1 MKIDSTHRVLRLL
14 TLGIVVC
21 FSSLLSTSVSFGQA
35 DDSVENIKA
44 EQERLAE
51 RYKQLEAKL
60 FSLHEFE
67 KDSNPGRS
75 KLLQKAFLQSQEKMT
90 NVQLTRAVKLISDGK
105 FKDAE
110 KMQAEALTNLT
121 EMLKLLQAEDRDQRI
136 RDDID
141 RYKEYAKEVDRLLRI
156 QKGIRGQTEA
166 GVDQGRLGKSEES
179 AAKRTAELAKKIGEE
194 NQAKAGNAGQG
205 AEGDSDSD
213 SESGDSPANEGDP
226 EGDPKEGSNGKG
238 DGNES
243 AGDKGDPEGSKGE
256 SSEGAGEGQS
266 GEGQS
271 GEGQSGEGQ
280 SGEGQSGEG
289 QSGEGQSGEGQSGE
303 GQSGEG
309 QSGEGQS
316 GEGQSGEGQSGEGQS
331 GEGQSGEGQSGEG
344 SQSPQE
350 PQETDPVQQKIEAAQ
365 KKMEEASKA
374 LKDAKRENAT
384 EKMEEAEKALAEAK
398 KELEEILRQLRE
410 EEVDSKLKMLE
421 ERFRAMLEQQIRVNE
436 STNKLALTPKEA
448 RTTEFEI
455 SANRLAG
462 DQKIIA
468 TAAGRALLL
477 LKEDGTSIAFPVTVE
492 EMQQDM
498 IQVANRLSAAKVNTV
513 TQEIEA
519 DIVETLNELIE
530 ALEIIQKENEEQDQQ
545 QQDSQQQ
552 QGQPGDEP
560 LVDRI
565 AELKMLK
572 SLQQRIFKRHQRYSK
587 YLDDPDD
594 PVGVSQEP
602 DVVAALERL
611 AGRQAQ
617 LTEITR
623 QLVNEINE

>member
-166 GVDQGRLGKSEES
+166 GIDQGRLGKSEES

-256 SSEGAGEGQS
+256 SSEGA
-266 GEGQS
+266 
-271 GEGQSGEGQ
+271 
-280 SGEGQSGEG
+280 
-289 QSGEGQSGEGQSGE
+289 
-303 GQSGEG
+303 GEG

>member
-1 MKIDSTHRVLRLL
+1 MKIYSTLRVLRFVIPVVL
-14 TLGIVVC
+14 VC
-21 FSSLLSTSVSFGQA
+21 FLSALSTSVSYGQT
-35 DDSVENIKA
+35 DDSVETIKA

-67 KDSNPGRS
+67 KDSNPSRS

-90 NVQLTRAVKLISDGK
+90 NVQLNRAVKLITDGK

-121 EMLKLLQAEDRDQRI
+121 EMLKLLQAEDRDQQI

-166 GVDQGRLGKSEES
+166 GIDQGRLGKSEQS
-179 AAKRTAELAKKIGEE
+179 AAKRTAELAKKIGAE
-194 NQAKAGNAGQG
+194 NQAKAGNSG
-205 AEGDSDSD
+205 EGTESDSDSD
-213 SESGDSPANEGDP
+213 SSPNDDADNDGES
-226 EGDPKEGSNGKG
+226 EGDPKEGSEGEGNDKEADGKG
-238 DGNES
+238 D
-243 AGDKGDPEGSKGE
+243 AEGSTGE
-256 SSEGAGEGQS
+256 PSEGADSEGQPGEGQPGES
-266 GEGQS
+266 GEPS
-271 GEGQSGEGQ
+271 EGQP
-280 SGEGQSGEG
+280 
-289 QSGEGQSGEGQSGE
+289 
-303 GQSGEG
+303 
-309 QSGEGQS
+309 
-316 GEGQSGEGQSGEGQS
+316 
-331 GEGQSGEGQSGEG
+331 GEG
-344 SQSPQE
+344 SESPQE
-350 PQETDPVQQKIEAAQ
+350 PQETDPVKQKIEAAQ
-365 KKMEEASKA
+365 KRMEEASKA

-384 EKMEEAEKALAEAK
+384 KKMEEAEKELAEAK

-436 STNKLALTPKEA
+436 STNKLARTPKEA

-462 DQKIIA
+462 DQRIIA

-498 IQVANRLSAAKVNTV
+498 VQVANRLSAAKVNTV

-545 QQDSQQQ
+545 QQESQPQ

-565 AELKMLK
+565 AELKMLR
-572 SLQQRIFKRHQRYSK
+572 SLQQRIFKRHQRYAK

-594 PVGVSQEP
+594 PIGVSQEP
-602 DVVAALERL
+602 DIVAALERL
-611 AGRQAQ
+611 AKRQAQ

>member
-110 KMQAEALTNLT
+110 KMQTDALTNLT
-121 EMLKLLQAEDRDQRI
+121 EMLKLLQTEDRDQRI

-205 AEGDSDSD
+205 TEGDSDSD

-256 SSEGAGEGQS
+256 SSEGA
-266 GEGQS
+266 

>member
-1 MKIDSTHRVLRLL
+1 MKIDSTHIVLCLVIPIIL
-14 TLGIVVC
+14 VC
-21 FSSLLSTSVSFGQA
+21 FTSVVVPTSVSCGQT
-35 DDSVENIKA
+35 DDSVETIKA
-44 EQERLAE
+44 DQERLAE

-90 NVQLTRAVKLISDGK
+90 NIQLTRAVKLINDGK

-110 KMQAEALTNLT
+110 KMQAEALANLT
-121 EMLKLLQAEDRDQRI
+121 EMLKLLQAEDRDQQI

-156 QKGIRGQTEA
+156 QKSIRGQTEA
-166 GVDQGRLGKSEES
+166 GIDQGRLGKSEAS
-179 AAKRTAELAKKIGEE
+179 AAKRTAELAKKIGAE
-194 NQAKAGNAGQG
+194 NQAKAGGQ
-205 AEGDSDSD
+205 GDSDSD
-213 SESGDSPANEGDP
+213 GEPNDGSDSDGESEGDS
-226 EGDPKEGSNGKG
+226 KEG
-238 DGNES
+238 
-243 AGDKGDPEGSKGE
+243 
-256 SSEGAGEGQS
+256 GEGEGGEGEGGEGES
-266 GEGQS
+266 GEG
-271 GEGQSGEGQ
+271 E
-280 SGEGQSGEG
+280 
-289 QSGEGQSGEGQSGE
+289 
-303 GQSGEG
+303 
-309 QSGEGQS
+309 
-316 GEGQSGEGQSGEGQS
+316 SGEGQSGEGQS

-344 SQSPQE
+344 SESPQE
-350 PQETDPVQQKIEAAQ
+350 QQETDPVQQRIEAAQ
-365 KKMEEASKA
+365 KRMEEASKA
-374 LKDAKRENAT
+374 LKDAKRDNAT
-384 EKMEEAEKALAEAK
+384 EKMEEAEKELAEAK

-410 EEVDSKLKMLE
+410 EEVDSKLKLLE

-436 STNKLALTPKEA
+436 STNKLAQTPKEA

-477 LKEDGTSIAFPVTVE
+477 LKEDATSIAFPVTVE

-498 IQVANRLSAAKVNTV
+498 FQVANRLSAAKVNTV

-545 QQDSQQQ
+545 QNSQQQ
-552 QGQPGDEP
+552 QGQPGDAP

-572 SLQQRIFKRHQRYSK
+572 SLQQRIFKRHQRYAK
-587 YLDDPDD
+587 YLDDPND

-602 DVVAALERL
+602 DIVAALERL
-611 AGRQAQ
+611 AERQAQ

>member
-1 MKIDSTHRVLRLL
+1 MKIDSTLRVIRLVL
-14 TLGIVVC
+14 PIILVC
-21 FSSLLSTSVSFGQA
+21 VSSVLLTSVSCGQT
-35 DDSVENIKA
+35 DDSVDTIKA

-90 NVQLTRAVKLISDGK
+90 NVQLNRAVKLISDGK

-121 EMLKLLQAEDRDQRI
+121 EMLKLLQAEDRDQQI

-166 GVDQGRLGKSEES
+166 GIDQGRLGKSEES

-194 NQAKAGNAGQG
+194 NQAKAGKTGQE
-205 AEGDSDSD
+205 AEEGSDSD
-213 SESGDSPANEGDP
+213 SEPSDGSDNEG
-226 EGDPKEGSNGKG
+226 GDEKG
-238 DGNES
+238 
-243 AGDKGDPEGSKGE
+243 AGEKGDPEGTEGE
-256 SSEGAGEGQS
+256 SSEGSGSEGEPSEGEEGGEGKPGEPSDGEPSDGEPSDGEPSDGEPS
-266 GEGQS
+266 GGEPS
-271 GEGQSGEGQ
+271 GGEP
-280 SGEGQSGEG
+280 S
-289 QSGEGQSGEGQSGE
+289 
-303 GQSGEG
+303 
-309 QSGEGQS
+309 
-316 GEGQSGEGQSGEGQS
+316 
-331 GEGQSGEGQSGEG
+331 EG
-344 SQSPQE
+344 SDSPQE
-350 PQETDPVQQKIEAAQ
+350 PQETDPVKQKIEAAQ
-365 KKMEEASKA
+365 RRMEEASKA
-374 LKDAKRENAT
+374 LKDAKRDNAT
-384 EKMEEAEKALAEAK
+384 KKMEEAERELAEAK

-410 EEVDSKLKMLE
+410 EEVDSKLKLLE

-436 STNKLALTPKEA
+436 STNKLAETPKEA

-462 DQKIIA
+462 DQRIIA

-498 IQVANRLSAAKVNTV
+498 FQVANRLSAAKVNTV

-530 ALEIIQKENEEQDQQ
+530 ALEIIQKENEEQEQQ

-572 SLQQRIFKRHQRYSK
+572 SLQQRIFKRHQRYAK
-587 YLDDPDD
+587 HLDDPND

-602 DVVAALERL
+602 DIVAALERL
-611 AGRQAQ
+611 AERQSQ

>member
-1 MKIDSTHRVLRLL
+1 MKIDSTRRVLRLL
-14 TLGIVVC
+14 ILGILVC

-166 GVDQGRLGKSEES
+166 GIDQGRLGKSEES

-309 QSGEGQS
+309 QSGEG
-316 GEGQSGEGQSGEGQS
+316 
-331 GEGQSGEGQSGEG
+331 

-350 PQETDPVQQKIEAAQ
+350 PQEADPVQQKIEAAQ

-498 IQVANRLSAAKVNTV
+498 IQVTNRLSAAKVNTV

>member
-166 GVDQGRLGKSEES
+166 GIDQGRLGKSEES

-256 SSEGAGEGQS
+256 SSEGA
-266 GEGQS
+266 
-271 GEGQSGEGQ
+271 GEGQ

>member
-213 SESGDSPANEGDP
+213 SESGDSPDNEGDP

-256 SSEGAGEGQS
+256 SSEGA
-266 GEGQS
+266 
-271 GEGQSGEGQ
+271 
-280 SGEGQSGEG
+280 
-289 QSGEGQSGEGQSGE
+289 
-303 GQSGEG
+303 
-309 QSGEGQS
+309 GEGQS

>member
-1 MKIDSTHRVLRLL
+1 MKIDSTHIVLCLVIPIIL
-14 TLGIVVC
+14 VC
-21 FSSLLSTSVSFGQA
+21 FTSVVVPTSVSCGQT
-35 DDSVENIKA
+35 DDSVETIKA
-44 EQERLAE
+44 DQERLAE

-90 NVQLTRAVKLISDGK
+90 NIQLTRAVKLINDGK

-110 KMQAEALTNLT
+110 KMQAEALANLT
-121 EMLKLLQAEDRDQRI
+121 EMLKLLQAEDRDQQI

-156 QKGIRGQTEA
+156 QKSIRGQTEA
-166 GVDQGRLGKSEES
+166 GIDQGRLGKSEAS
-179 AAKRTAELAKKIGEE
+179 AAKRTAELAKKIGAE
-194 NQAKAGNAGQG
+194 NQAKAGGQ
-205 AEGDSDSD
+205 GDSDSD
-213 SESGDSPANEGDP
+213 GEPNDGSDSDGESEGDS
-226 EGDPKEGSNGKG
+226 KEG
-238 DGNES
+238 
-243 AGDKGDPEGSKGE
+243 
-256 SSEGAGEGQS
+256 GEGEGGEGEGGEGEGGEGEGGEGEGGEGES
-266 GEGQS
+266 GEGES
-271 GEGQSGEGQ
+271 GEGE
-280 SGEGQSGEG
+280 
-289 QSGEGQSGEGQSGE
+289 
-303 GQSGEG
+303 
-309 QSGEGQS
+309 
-316 GEGQSGEGQSGEGQS
+316 SGEGQS

-344 SQSPQE
+344 SESPQE
-350 PQETDPVQQKIEAAQ
+350 QQETDPVQQRIEAAQ
-365 KKMEEASKA
+365 KRMEEASKA
-374 LKDAKRENAT
+374 LKDAKRDNAT
-384 EKMEEAEKALAEAK
+384 EKMEEAEKELAEAK

-410 EEVDSKLKMLE
+410 EEVDSKLKLLE

-436 STNKLALTPKEA
+436 STNKLAQTPKEA

-477 LKEDGTSIAFPVTVE
+477 LKEDATSIAFPVTVE

-498 IQVANRLSAAKVNTV
+498 FQVANRLSAAKVNTV

-545 QQDSQQQ
+545 QNSQQQ
-552 QGQPGDEP
+552 QGQPGDAP

-572 SLQQRIFKRHQRYSK
+572 SLQQRIFKRHQRYAK
-587 YLDDPDD
+587 YLDDPND

-602 DVVAALERL
+602 DIVAALERL
-611 AGRQAQ
+611 AERQAQ

>member
-1 MKIDSTHRVLRLL
+1 MKIDSTLRVLRLL
-14 TLGIVVC
+14 ILGIFVC
-21 FSSLLSTSVSFGQA
+21 FPNLLSTSVSFGQA
-35 DDSVENIKA
+35 DDSVDNIKA

-75 KLLQKAFLQSQEKMT
+75 KLLQKAFSQSQEKMT
-90 NVQLTRAVKLISDGK
+90 NVQLTRAVKLIRDGK

-110 KMQAEALTNLT
+110 KMQTEALTNLT

-166 GVDQGRLGKSEES
+166 GIDQGRLGKSEES
-179 AAKRTAELAKKIGEE
+179 AVKRTAELAKKIGEE

-213 SESGDSPANEGDP
+213 SEPKDDSANDGDSEA
-226 EGDPKEGSNGKG
+226 KG
-238 DGNES
+238 DDKE
-243 AGDKGDPEGSKGE
+243 AGEKGDSEGSKG
-256 SSEGAGEGQS
+256 SGEGQS

-289 QSGEGQSGEGQSGE
+289 QSEEGQSGEGQSGE

-350 PQETDPVQQKIEAAQ
+350 PQETDPVKQKIEDAQ

-384 EKMEEAEKALAEAK
+384 QKMEEAEKALAEAK

-436 STNKLALTPKEA
+436 STDKLALTPKEA

-498 IQVANRLSAAKVNTV
+498 FQVANRLSAAKVNTV

-530 ALEIIQKENEEQDQQ
+530 ALEIIQKENEEQEQQ
-545 QQDSQQQ
+545 QQQSSQQQ

-587 YLDDPDD
+587 YLDDPND

-611 AGRQAQ
+611 AERQAQ

>member
-1 MKIDSTHRVLRLL
+1 MKIDSTRRVLRLVVPVIL
-14 TLGIVVC
+14 VC
-21 FSSLLSTSVSFGQA
+21 FSSMLPASVSYGQA
-35 DDSVENIKA
+35 DDSVETIKA
-44 EQERLAE
+44 DQERLAE

-90 NVQLTRAVKLISDGK
+90 NVQLNRAVKLINDGK

-121 EMLKLLQAEDRDQRI
+121 EMLKLLQAEDRDQQI

-179 AAKRTAELAKKIGEE
+179 AAKRTAELAKKIDAE
-194 NQAKAGNAGQG
+194 NQAKAGAAGSG
-205 AEGDSDSD
+205 EESDSDADPESDDDPDNEGDSEGD
-213 SESGDSPANEGDP
+213 SEEDSEDN
-226 EGDPKEGSNGKG
+226 
-238 DGNES
+238 
-243 AGDKGDPEGSKGE
+243 
-256 SSEGAGEGQS
+256 EGAGEKGNSEGSEGEPSEGSGSEGEPSEGSPSEGAEGREGQPGESGEPSESQS
-266 GEGQS
+266 GSPSS
-271 GEGQSGEGQ
+271 GEPSSGEP
-280 SGEGQSGEG
+280 SG
-289 QSGEGQSGEGQSGE
+289 
-303 GQSGEG
+303 
-309 QSGEGQS
+309 
-316 GEGQSGEGQSGEGQS
+316 
-331 GEGQSGEGQSGEG
+331 GQSGEG
-344 SQSPQE
+344 SESPQE
-350 PQETDPVQQKIEAAQ
+350 PQETDPVQQRIEAAQ

-374 LKDAKRENAT
+374 LDDAKRDNAT
-384 EKMEEAEKALAEAK
+384 KKMEEAEKELAEAK

-421 ERFRAMLEQQIRVNE
+421 ERFRSMLEQQTRVNE
-436 STNKLALTPKEA
+436 STNKLAQTPKEA

-462 DQKIIA
+462 DQKVIA

-477 LKEDGTSIAFPVTVE
+477 LKEDATSIAFPVTVE

-498 IQVANRLSAAKVNTV
+498 FQVANRLSAAKVNEV

-530 ALEIIQKENEEQDQQ
+530 ALEVIQEEREEQDQQ
-545 QQDSQQQ
+545 QQDSSQQQ

-572 SLQQRIFKRHQRYSK
+572 SLQQRVFKRHQRYAK
-587 YLDDPDD
+587 YLDDPND

-602 DVVAALERL
+602 DIVAALERL
-611 AGRQAQ
+611 AERQAQ

>member
-166 GVDQGRLGKSEES
+166 GIDQGRLGKSEES

-256 SSEGAGEGQS
+256 SSEGA
-266 GEGQS
+266 
-271 GEGQSGEGQ
+271 
-280 SGEGQSGEG
+280 
-289 QSGEGQSGEGQSGE
+289 GEGQSGE

>member
-1 MKIDSTHRVLRLL
+1 
-14 TLGIVVC
+14 
-21 FSSLLSTSVSFGQA
+21 
-35 DDSVENIKA
+35 
-44 EQERLAE
+44 
-51 RYKQLEAKL
+51 
-60 FSLHEFE
+60 
-67 KDSNPGRS
+67 
-75 KLLQKAFLQSQEKMT
+75 
-90 NVQLTRAVKLISDGK
+90 
-105 FKDAE
+105 
-110 KMQAEALTNLT
+110 
-121 EMLKLLQAEDRDQRI
+121 
-136 RDDID
+136 
-141 RYKEYAKEVDRLLRI
+141 
-156 QKGIRGQTEA
+156 
-166 GVDQGRLGKSEES
+166 
-179 AAKRTAELAKKIGEE
+179 
-194 NQAKAGNAGQG
+194 
-205 AEGDSDSD
+205 
-213 SESGDSPANEGDP
+213 
-226 EGDPKEGSNGKG
+226 
-238 DGNES
+238 
-243 AGDKGDPEGSKGE
+243 
-256 SSEGAGEGQS
+256 
-266 GEGQS
+266 
-271 GEGQSGEGQ
+271 
-280 SGEGQSGEG
+280 
-289 QSGEGQSGEGQSGE
+289 
-303 GQSGEG
+303 
-309 QSGEGQS
+309 
-316 GEGQSGEGQSGEGQS
+316 
-331 GEGQSGEGQSGEG
+331 
-344 SQSPQE
+344 
-350 PQETDPVQQKIEAAQ
+350 
-365 KKMEEASKA
+365 MEEASKA

>member
-166 GVDQGRLGKSEES
+166 GIDQGRLGKSEES

-256 SSEGAGEGQS
+256 SSEGA
-266 GEGQS
+266 
-271 GEGQSGEGQ
+271 
-280 SGEGQSGEG
+280 GEG

>member
-1 MKIDSTHRVLRLL
+1 MKIDSTHIVLCLVIPIIL
-14 TLGIVVC
+14 VC
-21 FSSLLSTSVSFGQA
+21 FTSVVVPTSVSCGQT
-35 DDSVENIKA
+35 DDSVETIKA
-44 EQERLAE
+44 DQERLAE

-90 NVQLTRAVKLISDGK
+90 NIQLTRAVKLINDGK

-110 KMQAEALTNLT
+110 KMQAEALANLT
-121 EMLKLLQAEDRDQRI
+121 EMLKLLQAEDRDQQI

-156 QKGIRGQTEA
+156 QKSIRGQTEA
-166 GVDQGRLGKSEES
+166 GIDQGRLGKSEAS
-179 AAKRTAELAKKIGEE
+179 AAKRTAELAKKIGAE
-194 NQAKAGNAGQG
+194 NQAKAGGQ
-205 AEGDSDSD
+205 GDSDSD
-213 SESGDSPANEGDP
+213 GEPNDGSDSDGESEGDS
-226 EGDPKEGSNGKG
+226 KEG
-238 DGNES
+238 
-243 AGDKGDPEGSKGE
+243 
-256 SSEGAGEGQS
+256 GEGEGGEGEGGEGEGGEGES
-266 GEGQS
+266 GEG
-271 GEGQSGEGQ
+271 EG
-280 SGEGQSGEG
+280 
-289 QSGEGQSGEGQSGE
+289 
-303 GQSGEG
+303 
-309 QSGEGQS
+309 
-316 GEGQSGEGQSGEGQS
+316 GEGQS

-344 SQSPQE
+344 SESPQE
-350 PQETDPVQQKIEAAQ
+350 QQETDPVQQRIEAAQ
-365 KKMEEASKA
+365 KRMEEASKA
-374 LKDAKRENAT
+374 LKDAKRDNAT
-384 EKMEEAEKALAEAK
+384 EKMEEAEKELAEAK

-410 EEVDSKLKMLE
+410 EEVDSKLKLLE

-436 STNKLALTPKEA
+436 STNKLAQTPKEA

-477 LKEDGTSIAFPVTVE
+477 LKEDATSIAFPVTVE

-498 IQVANRLSAAKVNTV
+498 FQVANRLSAAKVNTV

-545 QQDSQQQ
+545 QNSQQQ
-552 QGQPGDEP
+552 QGQPGDAP

-572 SLQQRIFKRHQRYSK
+572 SLQQRIFKRHQRYAK
-587 YLDDPDD
+587 YLDDPND

-602 DVVAALERL
+602 DIVAALERL
-611 AGRQAQ
+611 AERQAQ

>member
-1 MKIDSTHRVLRLL
+1 MKIDSTHIVLCLVIPIIL
-14 TLGIVVC
+14 VC
-21 FSSLLSTSVSFGQA
+21 FTSVVVPTSVSCGQT
-35 DDSVENIKA
+35 DDSVETIKA
-44 EQERLAE
+44 DQERLAE

-90 NVQLTRAVKLISDGK
+90 NIQLTRAVKLINDGK

-110 KMQAEALTNLT
+110 KMQAEALANLS
-121 EMLKLLQAEDRDQRI
+121 EMLKLLQAEDRDQQI

-156 QKGIRGQTEA
+156 QKSIRGQTEA
-166 GVDQGRLGKSEES
+166 GIDQGRLGKSEAS
-179 AAKRTAELAKKIGEE
+179 AAKRTAELAKKIGAE
-194 NQAKAGNAGQG
+194 NQAKAGGQ
-205 AEGDSDSD
+205 GDSDSD
-213 SESGDSPANEGDP
+213 GEPNDGSDSDGESEGDS
-226 EGDPKEGSNGKG
+226 KEG
-238 DGNES
+238 
-243 AGDKGDPEGSKGE
+243 
-256 SSEGAGEGQS
+256 GEGEG
-266 GEGQS
+266 GEGEG
-271 GEGQSGEGQ
+271 GEGEGGEGEG
-280 SGEGQSGEG
+280 GEGEGGEG
-289 QSGEGQSGEGQSGE
+289 EGGEGE
-303 GQSGEG
+303 
-309 QSGEGQS
+309 
-316 GEGQSGEGQSGEGQS
+316 SGEGQS

-344 SQSPQE
+344 SESPQE
-350 PQETDPVQQKIEAAQ
+350 QQETDPVQQRIEAAQ
-365 KKMEEASKA
+365 KRMEEASKA
-374 LKDAKRENAT
+374 LKDAKRDNAT
-384 EKMEEAEKALAEAK
+384 EKMEEAEKELAEAK

-410 EEVDSKLKMLE
+410 EEVDSKLKLLE

-436 STNKLALTPKEA
+436 STNKLAQTPKEA

-477 LKEDGTSIAFPVTVE
+477 LKEDATSIAFPVTVE

-498 IQVANRLSAAKVNTV
+498 FQVANRLSAAKVNTV

-545 QQDSQQQ
+545 QNSQQQ
-552 QGQPGDEP
+552 QGQPGDAP

-572 SLQQRIFKRHQRYSK
+572 SLQQRIFKRHQRYAK
-587 YLDDPDD
+587 YLDDPND

-602 DVVAALERL
+602 DIVAALERL
-611 AGRQAQ
+611 AERQAQ

>member
-1 MKIDSTHRVLRLL
+1 MKIDSTHIVLCLVIPIIL
-14 TLGIVVC
+14 VC
-21 FSSLLSTSVSFGQA
+21 FTSVVVPTSVSCGQT
-35 DDSVENIKA
+35 DDSVETIKA
-44 EQERLAE
+44 DQERLAE

-90 NVQLTRAVKLISDGK
+90 NIQLTRAVKLINDGK

-110 KMQAEALTNLT
+110 KMQAEALANLT
-121 EMLKLLQAEDRDQRI
+121 EMLKLLQAEDRDQQI

-156 QKGIRGQTEA
+156 QKSIRGQTEA
-166 GVDQGRLGKSEES
+166 GIDQGRLGKSEAS
-179 AAKRTAELAKKIGEE
+179 AAKRTAELAKKIGAE
-194 NQAKAGNAGQG
+194 NQAKAGGQ
-205 AEGDSDSD
+205 GDSDSD
-213 SESGDSPANEGDP
+213 GEPNDGSDSDGESEGDS
-226 EGDPKEGSNGKG
+226 KEG
-238 DGNES
+238 
-243 AGDKGDPEGSKGE
+243 
-256 SSEGAGEGQS
+256 GEGEGGEGEGGEGES
-266 GEGQS
+266 GEGES
-271 GEGQSGEGQ
+271 GEGESGEG
-280 SGEGQSGEG
+280 E
-289 QSGEGQSGEGQSGE
+289 
-303 GQSGEG
+303 
-309 QSGEGQS
+309 
-316 GEGQSGEGQSGEGQS
+316 S

-344 SQSPQE
+344 SESPQE
-350 PQETDPVQQKIEAAQ
+350 QQETDPVQQRIEAAQ
-365 KKMEEASKA
+365 KRMEEASKA
-374 LKDAKRENAT
+374 LKDAKRDNAT
-384 EKMEEAEKALAEAK
+384 EKMEEAEKELAEAK

-410 EEVDSKLKMLE
+410 EEVDSKLKLLE

-436 STNKLALTPKEA
+436 STNKLAQTPKEA

-477 LKEDGTSIAFPVTVE
+477 LKEDATSIAFPVTVE

-498 IQVANRLSAAKVNTV
+498 FQVANRLSAAKVNTV

-545 QQDSQQQ
+545 QNSQQQ
-552 QGQPGDEP
+552 QGQPGDAP

-572 SLQQRIFKRHQRYSK
+572 SLQQRIFKRHQRYAK
-587 YLDDPDD
+587 YLDDPND

-602 DVVAALERL
+602 DIVAALERL
-611 AGRQAQ
+611 AERQAQ

-623 QLVNEINE
+623 QLVNEINEKDQPRVQLI

>member
-166 GVDQGRLGKSEES
+166 GIDQGRLGKSEES

-256 SSEGAGEGQS
+256 SSEGA
-266 GEGQS
+266 
-271 GEGQSGEGQ
+271 
-280 SGEGQSGEG
+280 
-289 QSGEGQSGEGQSGE
+289 GEGQSGEGQSGE

>member
-1 MKIDSTHRVLRLL
+1 LAFAGNTCVGYTIRVIGQRFLARERNMKIYSTLRVLRFVIPVVL
-14 TLGIVVC
+14 VC
-21 FSSLLSTSVSFGQA
+21 FLSALSTSVSYGQT
-35 DDSVENIKA
+35 DDSVETIKA

-67 KDSNPGRS
+67 KDSNPSRS

-90 NVQLTRAVKLISDGK
+90 NVQLNRAVKLITDGK

-121 EMLKLLQAEDRDQRI
+121 EMLKLLQAEDRDQQI

-166 GVDQGRLGKSEES
+166 GIDQGRLGKSEQS
-179 AAKRTAELAKKIGEE
+179 AAKRTAELAKKIGAE
-194 NQAKAGNAGQG
+194 NQAKAGNSG
-205 AEGDSDSD
+205 EGTESDSDSD
-213 SESGDSPANEGDP
+213 SSPNDDADND
-226 EGDPKEGSNGKG
+226 
-238 DGNES
+238 
-243 AGDKGDPEGSKGE
+243 GE
-256 SSEGAGEGQS
+256 S
-266 GEGQS
+266 
-271 GEGQSGEGQ
+271 
-280 SGEGQSGEG
+280 
-289 QSGEGQSGEGQSGE
+289 
-303 GQSGEG
+303 
-309 QSGEGQS
+309 
-316 GEGQSGEGQSGEGQS
+316 
-331 GEGQSGEGQSGEG
+331 
-344 SQSPQE
+344 
-350 PQETDPVQQKIEAAQ
+350 KIEAAQ
-365 KKMEEASKA
+365 KRMEEASKA

-384 EKMEEAEKALAEAK
+384 KKMEEAEKELAEAK

-436 STNKLALTPKEA
+436 STNKLARTPKEA

-462 DQKIIA
+462 DQRIIA

-498 IQVANRLSAAKVNTV
+498 VQVANRLSAAKVNTV

-545 QQDSQQQ
+545 QQESQPQ

-565 AELKMLK
+565 AELKMLR
-572 SLQQRIFKRHQRYSK
+572 SLQQRIFKRHQRYAK

-594 PVGVSQEP
+594 PIGVSQEP
-602 DVVAALERL
+602 DIVAALERL
-611 AGRQAQ
+611 AKRQAQ